1 MLTIAPPRAAITGT
15 AYLEARNA
23 VRRLTAKAWSQA
35 SSVVST
41 TVPSEASPMLFARMS
56 TVPKASTATWIPDRH
71 GRRLGRGR
79 GHAGRALRPG
89 GRRRRAVRDHQ
100 PARRGLLLHSG
111 VFERDGEVVR
121 LASVP
126 EMASLPP
133 GYAPLRTGP
142 DDGAARQAETVLEA
156 AFATAPA
163 AAWVG

>member
-100 PARRGLLLHSG
+100 PARRRAAAAQRG
-111 VFERDGEVVR
+111 VRAGRRGGAAGFRARDGV
-121 LASVP
+121 
-126 EMASLPP
+126 
-133 GYAPLRTGP
+133 
-142 DDGAARQAETVLEA
+142 
-156 AFATAPA
+156 APA
-163 AAWVG
+163 